1 MKTASMAKVVSA
13 AVSFLPCRSLFL
25 AILLHLS
32 YLRPSHA
39 QKMKHVVL
47 GPFQEQQRSG
57 ILVGNIAQASNIA
70 EEMESSKFRSLKY
83 EVLDP
88 NNLQTA
94 SLFTLNGQ
102 TGGVFTSAMIDRE
115 AVCEFKEVCLLNFD
129 VSVSFDTNE
138 YLCIVRVSINITDV
152 NDNMPT
158 FPRETITLD
167 ITEGNTPGTFYLLP
181 SAVDKDTK
189 VNSVVEYRLQ
199 TTTSPFRLHVERNL
213 DDSFKVSLVVTK
225 VLDREERDNYLLR
238 VEAIDGGLPPLMGTL
253 TVHIN
258 VTDINDNAPIFSEQ
272 TYSISVV
279 ENAPVGTVI
288 GRVKADD
295 LDTGMNARIT
305 YGFSGSGGGEMQKLF
320 SLHPDSGEIHIKAPL
335 QYVSGNTF
343 TAIVQAK
350 DNGFPAQ
357 VSQAQLTITVVDVGN
372 NPPRMEFLPKK
383 TIYENTIQIAEN
395 ANLRTVIGTVKVE
408 DNDPGLSGVVNCRVS
423 HESFKVQKLVD
434 TVFVVLLQQQLD
446 RELEE
451 KVNVTIKCSDAG
463 SPPMTSST
471 TFIVIVEDDN
481 DNAPV
486 FSQHVYTTSITEE
499 SPKGKSIMSVSA
511 QDFDKGFNGHFLYS
525 LHPKENEMFTLD
537 PKSGELRTNMVFDR
551 ETDTEVTVI
560 VKAIDQGQSPLTGT
574 ATVVVQILDINDN
587 APELTSTEFHV
598 EEGIGAETVE
608 REVGTLKARD
618 RDIGINAQVVYHLK
632 DAHPLPP
639 FTVCKNGMIKT
650 KLNMN
655 IDREMQNQYVFEV
668 LMHDLGDPAKTSSAT
683 VTVHVID
690 ANDNPPEVR
699 FPNSKNNTVTI
710 MWSQTPQVQFATIEA
725 TDRDD
730 GRNAKLLFFI
740 AGGNK
745 NNLFEIS
752 KDQGTVYLSRYVEAS
767 DVDFHRIKIAVHDSG
782 VPEQETQALLNVRID
797 LTNATFARQE
807 GPVEMERYTLIAGIV
822 VGATIVI
829 CIVIFVVIFHVR
841 STTRRPRRA
850 GKDSG
855 EWQNDK
861 TGIQEECG
869 KSDID
874 KVSWKLPHTHVK
886 GQPDLEDVDEAADAG
901 GPSEQV
907 TMGKVV
913 SLPWSNDR
921 MDLGHGDSQL
931 SSVPSL
937 DQYRKQDFYTFCK
950 VRGQALAF

>member
-32 YLRPSHA
+32 CLRPSQA

-199 TTTSPFRLHVERNL
+199 TTTSPFRLHVEKNL

-471 TFIVIVEDDN
+471 T
-481 DNAPV
+481 
-486 FSQHVYTTSITEE
+486 
-499 SPKGKSIMSVSA
+499 
-511 QDFDKGFNGHFLYS
+511 
-525 LHPKENEMFTLD
+525 
-537 PKSGELRTNMVFDR
+537 
-551 ETDTEVTVI
+551 
-560 VKAIDQGQSPLTGT
+560 
-574 ATVVVQILDINDN
+574 
-587 APELTSTEFHV
+587 
-598 EEGIGAETVE
+598 
-608 REVGTLKARD
+608 
-618 RDIGINAQVVYHLK
+618 
-632 DAHPLPP
+632 
-639 FTVCKNGMIKT
+639 
-650 KLNMN
+650 
-655 IDREMQNQYVFEV
+655 
-668 LMHDLGDPAKTSSAT
+668 
-683 VTVHVID
+683 
-690 ANDNPPEVR
+690 
-699 FPNSKNNTVTI
+699 
-710 MWSQTPQVQFATIEA
+710 
-725 TDRDD
+725 
-730 GRNAKLLFFI
+730 
-740 AGGNK
+740 
-745 NNLFEIS
+745 
-752 KDQGTVYLSRYVEAS
+752 
-767 DVDFHRIKIAVHDSG
+767 
-782 VPEQETQALLNVRID
+782 
-797 LTNATFARQE
+797 
-807 GPVEMERYTLIAGIV
+807 
-822 VGATIVI
+822 
-829 CIVIFVVIFHVR
+829 
-841 STTRRPRRA
+841 
-850 GKDSG
+850 
-855 EWQNDK
+855 
-861 TGIQEECG
+861 
-869 KSDID
+869 
-874 KVSWKLPHTHVK
+874 
-886 GQPDLEDVDEAADAG
+886 
-901 GPSEQV
+901 
-907 TMGKVV
+907 
-913 SLPWSNDR
+913 
-921 MDLGHGDSQL
+921 L
-931 SSVPSL
+931 SS
-937 DQYRKQDFYTFCK
+937 
-950 VRGQALAF
+950 